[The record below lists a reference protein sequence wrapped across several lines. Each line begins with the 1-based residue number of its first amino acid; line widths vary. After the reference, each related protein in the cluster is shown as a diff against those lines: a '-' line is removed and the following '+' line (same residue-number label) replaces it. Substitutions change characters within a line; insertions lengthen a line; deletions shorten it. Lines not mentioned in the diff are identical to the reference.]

1 MAQCPFCTQP
11 LPDGARRCPLCEHD
25 VQRVAVAE
33 APTGAVGAAGA
44 DDVYDLSDAVT
55 KIPADWQSAALYTL
69 EQPARCPNCREPIRS
84 IRVLRMSRTQVSFTS
99 TLPRGG
105 RAMVCPECERI
116 ISIELATFT

>member
-1 MAQCPFCTQP
+1 MAECPFCTQP

-25 VQRVAVAE
+25 VQPAAVE
-33 APTGAVGAAGA
+33 AARPA
-44 DDVYDLSDAVT
+44 DDVYDLSDAVS
-55 KIPADWQSAALYTL
+55 KIPPDWQSAAVYTL

-84 IRVLRMSRTQVSFTS
+84 VRVLRMSRTHVSFTS

-116 ISIELATFT
+116 ISIELTTFT